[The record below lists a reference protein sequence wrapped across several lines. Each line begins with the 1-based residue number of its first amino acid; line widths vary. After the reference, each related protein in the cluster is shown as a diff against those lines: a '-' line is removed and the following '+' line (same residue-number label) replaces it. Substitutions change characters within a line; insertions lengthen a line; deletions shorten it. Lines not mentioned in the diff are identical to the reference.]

1 MLTVD
6 RIAKV
11 DSIIGTLLATLHRAI
26 ERIGDK
32 HEALIVNAA
41 YKVAE
46 AKAVAIGKAESKISD
61 LEDDRAELVAY
72 RVEARDIL
80 QRKYWAALDAL
91 AAEIAAKEDKIT
103 AGLAAAAEELV
114 AADKAYDQTVSAA
127 YEKLGVGVEA

>member
-11 DSIIGTLLATLHRAI
+11 DSIIGALLATLYRAI

-41 YKVAE
+41 YKVVE
-46 AKAVAIGKAESKISD
+46 AKAGAIGKAEDKISD
-61 LEDDRAELVAY
+61 LEDDRAELEAY
-72 RVEARDIL
+72 GVEARYIL
-80 QRKYWAALDAL
+80 QRKHRAALDAL
-91 AAEIAAKEDKIT
+91 AAEIAAKEDKIR

-114 AADKAYDQTVSAA
+114 AATKAYDQTVSAA

>member
-11 DSIIGTLLATLHRAI
+11 DSILGSLLATLYRAI

-46 AKAVAIGKAESKISD
+46 AKAVAIGKADDKVGD

-72 RVEARDIL
+72 GLEARTIL
-80 QRKYWAALDAL
+80 QRKYSEALDAL
-91 AAEIAAKEDKIT
+91 TDELAAKEDKII

-114 AADKAYDQTVSAA
+114 AATKAYDQTVTEA

>member
-11 DSIIGTLLATLHRAI
+11 DSILGSLLATLYRAI

-32 HEALIVNAA
+32 HETLIVNAA

-46 AKAVAIGKAESKISD
+46 AKAVAIGKAEDKISD
-61 LEDDRAELVAY
+61 LEDDRAEFVAY
-72 RVEARDIL
+72 AVETRSIL
-80 QRKYWAALDAL
+80 KRKYREALEAL
-91 AAEIAAKEDKIT
+91 TRDLEAKEDKIS
-103 AGLAAAAEELV
+103 AGLAAAAVELV
-114 AADKAYDQTVSAA
+114 AATKAYDQTVIAA

>member
-6 RIAKV
+6 CIAKV
-11 DSIIGTLLATLHRAI
+11 DSSIGTLLATLYRAI

-41 YKVAE
+41 YKVTE
-46 AKAVAIGKAESKISD
+46 AKAVAIGKAEDKISD

-72 RVEARDIL
+72 ALEARAIL

-91 AAEIAAKEDKIT
+91 AAEIAAKEDKIR

-114 AADKAYDQTVSAA
+114 AADKEYEATVKAA

>member
-11 DSIIGTLLATLHRAI
+11 DSILGALLTTLYRAI

-46 AKAVAIGKAESKISD
+46 AKAVAIGKAEDKISD

-72 RVEARDIL
+72 SVEARTIL
-80 QRKYWAALDAL
+80 QRKYRAALDAL
-91 AAEIAAKEDKIT
+91 DAEIVAKEDKIS

-114 AADKAYDQTVSAA
+114 AASKAYDQTVGAA
-127 YEKLGVGVEA
+127 YEKLGVGIEA

>member
-11 DSIIGTLLATLHRAI
+11 DSIIGALLATLYRAV

-46 AKAVAIGKAESKISD
+46 AKAVAIGKAEAKISD
-61 LEDDRAELVAY
+61 LEDDRAELMAY
-72 RVEARDIL
+72 GVEARDIL
-80 QRKYWAALDAL
+80 QRKYWAAVVAL
-91 AAEIAAKEDKIT
+91 TAEIAAKEDKIS

-114 AADKAYDQTVSAA
+114 AASKAYDQTVSAA

>member
-11 DSIIGTLLATLHRAI
+11 DSIIGTLLATMYRAI

-46 AKAVAIGKAESKISD
+46 AKAVAIGKAEDKISD

-72 RVEARDIL
+72 RVEARDTL
-80 QRKYWAALDAL
+80 QRKYRAALDAL
-91 AAEIAAKEDKIT
+91 DAEIAAKEDKIR

-114 AADKAYDQTVSAA
+114 AATKAYDQTVSAA

>member
-11 DSIIGTLLATLHRAI
+11 DSIISTLLITLYRAV
-26 ERIGDK
+26 ERLGGK
-32 HEALIVNAA
+32 HETLIVNAA

-46 AKAVAIGKAESKISD
+46 AKAVAIGKAEDKISD
-61 LEDDRAELVAY
+61 LEDDRDELVAHG
-72 RVEARDIL
+72 VEARDIL
-80 QRKYWAALDAL
+80 RRKHWAALDAL
-91 AAEIAAKEDKIT
+91 AAEIVAKEDNIN

-114 AADKAYDQTVSAA
+114 AATKAYDQTVTAA